1 MTDAPATESRPG
13 ENGGITMGLNLDDAR
28 RVLDAALAKAEEIG
42 SPSSVAIVDAGR
54 ELLAFARQD
63 GALLASTEIA
73 QNKAYTA
80 RSLNMATKDVGPLT
94 QPGQPLFG
102 LETTHQRPLVSF
114 GGGRPLASNGSIVG
128 GIGVAGGTVDQ
139 DDEIA
144 AAGASVLEG

>member
-1 MTDAPATESRPG
+1 ML
-13 ENGGITMGLNLDDAR
+13 GLSFDEAR
-28 RVLDAALAKAEEIG
+28 RVLDAALSKAEEIG
-42 SPSSVAIVDAGR
+42 SPSSVAVVDAGR
-54 ELLAFARQD
+54 ELVAFARQD

-80 RSLNMATKDVGPLT
+80 RSLNMTTKDVGPLT

-114 GGGRPLASNGSIVG
+114 GGGRPLAVGDEIVG
-128 GIGVAGGTVDQ
+128 AIGVAGGSPDG

-144 AAGASVLEG
+144 AAGAAALGG

>member
-1 MTDAPATESRPG
+1 ML
-13 ENGGITMGLNLDDAR
+13 GLSFDQAR

-42 SPSSVAIVDAGR
+42 SPSSVAVVDAGR
-54 ELLAFARQD
+54 ELVAFARQD
-63 GALLASTEIA
+63 DALLASTEIS

-114 GGGRPLASNGSIVG
+114 GGGRPLAVGDEIVG
-128 GIGVAGGTVDQ
+128 AIGVAGGSPDQ
-139 DDEIA
+139 DDEVA
-144 AAGASVLEG
+144 AAGAAALGS